1 MLIPAA
7 SVKAPPNLC
16 RRQLGRSPKNTTR
29 CQNAQKTTHPI
40 ICWYLTSLS
49 KATVTP
55 TALEESSQAN
65 RLFSRRRP
73 SGCGFWSLIFDVCS
87 VEYPV
92 RDVVE
97 NLTIDCHYRIILI
110 AVCAGERKAHIE
122 LVKEAKNLLQ
132 TQTWE
137 LCPKSLCWQGR
148 SPRTRMGKSKRPNI
162 LEYTLSM

>member
-1 MLIPAA
+1 M
-7 SVKAPPNLC
+7 
-16 RRQLGRSPKNTTR
+16 
-29 CQNAQKTTHPI
+29 
-40 ICWYLTSLS
+40 
-49 KATVTP
+49 
-55 TALEESSQAN
+55 
-65 RLFSRRRP
+65 
-73 SGCGFWSLIFDVCS
+73 IFDVCS

-110 AVCAGERKAHIE
+110 AVCAGEGGEHIE

-148 SPRTRMGKSKRPNI
+148 SPRTRVGKSKRPNI
-162 LEYTLSM
+162 MEEYTLSM

>member
-1 MLIPAA
+1 MRSRPRPTGFSQGGDPQAA
-7 SVKAPPNLC
+7 GYGQTLLN
-16 RRQLGRSPKNTTR
+16 
-29 CQNAQKTTHPI
+29 
-40 ICWYLTSLS
+40 
-49 KATVTP
+49 
-55 TALEESSQAN
+55 
-65 RLFSRRRP
+65 
-73 SGCGFWSLIFDVCS
+73 VCS

-97 NLTIDCHYRIILI
+97 NLTIDRHYRIILI
-110 AVCAGERKAHIE
+110 AVSAGERRAYIE

-148 SPRTRMGKSKRPNI
+148 SPRTRMGKSKRLNI

>member
-1 MLIPAA
+1 M
-7 SVKAPPNLC
+7 
-16 RRQLGRSPKNTTR
+16 
-29 CQNAQKTTHPI
+29 
-40 ICWYLTSLS
+40 
-49 KATVTP
+49 
-55 TALEESSQAN
+55 
-65 RLFSRRRP
+65 
-73 SGCGFWSLIFDVCS
+73 IFDVCS

-110 AVCAGERKAHIE
+110 AVCAGERKALIE

-162 LEYTLSM
+162 LEYTPYSQCKCLPSLPEERNCRISKSCQSNSDV